1 MSPRRGYVIAC
12 SPRSGSTLL
21 CDLLRQTRLAGL
33 PDEYKPRSAWP
44 GRYHA
49 EYFWE
54 FRDDRC
60 TPNGVFGVKLMWSQL
75 LELDG
80 DIQYYGVSDHPDRH
94 ARVSHFLGNV
104 RYVRLRRR
112 TRIEQAL
119 SWLKARMTGEW
130 TPLPGETRPGW
141 PRPPTR
147 LAIDRTLALLEAQES
162 AWDDFIAGGRNEQTE
177 VIYEDLVG
185 DLVAT
190 VGRVL
195 ESLDLDIRPPA
206 AFPARLVRD
215 PDIEIEQLARRY
227 LAGELS

>member
-1 MSPRRGYVIAC
+1 VSRRGYVIAS
-12 SPRSGSTLL
+12 SPRSGATLL

-60 TPNGVFGVKLMWSQL
+60 TPNGVFGVKLMWFQL

-80 DIQYYGVSDHPDRH
+80 DIQYYGVSDHPERH
-94 ARVSHFLGNV
+94 ARITHFLGNV

-119 SWLKARMTGEW
+119 SWLKARMTGQWAVLPDE
-130 TPLPGETRPGW
+130 TPAGW

-147 LAIDRTLALLEAQES
+147 VAVDRTLALLEAQEA
-162 AWDDFIAGGRNEQTE
+162 AWDEFIAGGRDEQIE

-185 DLVAT
+185 DPAAT
-190 VGRVL
+190 VARVF
-195 ESLDLDIRPPA
+195 ESLDLDTRPPA
-206 AFPARLVRD
+206 AFPTHLVSPRD
-215 PDIEIEQLARRY
+215 AEIEQLARRY
-227 LAGELS
+227 LDGEL